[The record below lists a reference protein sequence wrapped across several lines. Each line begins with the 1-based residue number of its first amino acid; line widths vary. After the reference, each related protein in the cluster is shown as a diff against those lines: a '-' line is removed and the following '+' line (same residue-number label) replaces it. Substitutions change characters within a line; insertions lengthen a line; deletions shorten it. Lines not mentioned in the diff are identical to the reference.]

1 MLESENQI
9 KATSFITELKE
20 LFHKYNYIYEIDYD
34 RIVSILD
41 KDSEKIIISSLDLID
56 GCFSGFYH
64 ENENTYIFIT
74 SNEEWNRC

>member
-1 MLESENQI
+1 MIIESEDQI
-9 KATSFITELKE
+9 KANSFIKELEE

-64 ENENTYIFIT
+64 EDENNYIFIT
-74 SNEEWNRC
+74 GNEVE

>member
-1 MLESENQI
+1 MIIESKGEM
-9 KATSFITELKE
+9 KANAFINELAE
-20 LFHKYNYIYEIDYD
+20 LFNKYNYIYEIDYD

-64 ENENTYIFIT
+64 EDEDNFIFIA
-74 SNEEWNRC
+74 SNEVE

>member
-1 MLESENQI
+1 MIESKNQI
-9 KATSFITELKE
+9 KANAFINELAE
-20 LFHKYNYIYEIDYD
+20 LFNKYNYIYEIDYD

-64 ENENTYIFIT
+64 EDEDNFIFIV
-74 SNEEWNRC
+74 SNEVE